1 MKRFLE
7 YKIYR
12 TNIPSQV
19 AAMQNLLSQV
29 ASVALTPVRLLFFC
43 GAKTNEEFQL
53 QRQTVEYVCREHYT
67 KNQPVVAL
75 IAQAPIEST
84 YAVEVTYAAPQCVD
98 IAYHNNHI
106 ILNNNLLLSGAIY
119 SSTNIS
125 ITEQSNQIFS
135 ELGDILARENY
146 QINNI
151 VRQWN
156 YIENITLLSPEG
168 QNYQQFNDARSEFY
182 SKTTW
187 KNGYPAAT
195 GIGTACGGVTVV
207 VDALRNS
214 DICSEPIDNPLQ
226 ISAHAYSQKVL
237 INNIS
242 APNKTTPKFER
253 ARRVECKEMEA
264 IYISGTAAIRGEESC
279 TDSDIISQIELTMEN
294 IEQLTSQKD
303 SKHKNDSQEAGYEN
317 SMLRIYLKHRS
328 NWPQV
333 KQWIADNCANIE
345 TLCIEA
351 DICRSELL
359 VEIEGIANKIIQNR

>member
-1 MKRFLE
+1 
-7 YKIYR
+7 
-12 TNIPSQV
+12 
-19 AAMQNLLSQV
+19 
-29 ASVALTPVRLLFFC
+29 
-43 GAKTNEEFQL
+43 
-53 QRQTVEYVCREHYT
+53 
-67 KNQPVVAL
+67 
-75 IAQAPIEST
+75 
-84 YAVEVTYAAPQCVD
+84 VTYADPQCVD
-98 IAYHNNHI
+98 IAYHNNYI
-106 ILNNNLLLSGAIY
+106 ILNNNFLLSGAIY

-125 ITEQSNQIFS
+125 ITEQSNQIFR
-135 ELGDILARENY
+135 ELGDILANEDYN
-146 QINNI
+146 INNI

-156 YIENITLLSPEG
+156 YIENITSLSPEG

-214 DICSEPIDNPLQ
+214 GICSEPIDNPLQ

-237 INNIS
+237 INNNS

-279 TDSDIISQIELTMEN
+279 TDSDIISQIKVTMEN

-303 SKHKNDSQEAGYEN
+303 SKHKNDSQEVGYEN

-333 KQWIADNCANIE
+333 KQWIADNCANVE